1 MAKFPKS
8 KNGAR
13 KRAEHAEALAD
24 QVEALPMVH
33 GAMHHMASDPK
44 LSAET
49 VAMLM
54 VNEPYTVIDDH
65 RILDANGKPPRLP
78 ALSFV
83 LGMLN
88 VFHRDDIVT
97 AIRVVEHVFPDW
109 GWDLIR
115 WPKDATQIEGADG
128 SFIHDAEITPYGG
141 SLLGRDLIGQHKIM
155 TCALWAAALRARAYQ
170 IRVEAGILEPL
181 VNPMPPSPA
190 PRDAVFDEATEAARK
205 AIAAS
210 EPEEQP

>member
-24 QVEALPMVH
+24 QVEALTVPRGRH
-33 GAMHHMASDPK
+33 EDPK
-44 LSAET
+44 LSTMVA
-49 VAMLM
+49 AMLM
-54 VNEPYTVIDDH
+54 VNEPYTVDADCH
-65 RILDANGKPPRLP
+65 VLDGNGATPKVP
-78 ALSFV
+78 ALSYV
-83 LGMLN
+83 LDLHDLFG
-88 VFHRDDIVT
+88 RDDIAT

-181 VNPMPPSPA
+181 SNPMPPSPA